1 MSDSSDSIPKKGSI
15 DGLTH
20 PLAGPFQRPEMY
32 LFDFDGTIADTRSVA
47 HGILNDMAREF
58 GFKELPLEHLEAA
71 RAMGTREFIRH
82 LGISKWR
89 VPSIAR
95 RGLQLLHERI
105 DQVNPI
111 IGMPEVLSSLHG
123 QGHRIGILTSNSE
136 SNVAEFLRRH
146 DLHYFHFVRTSSKL
160 FGKSR
165 EMKKIL
171 RAEKIAPN
179 TVLYV
184 GDETRDIEA
193 AQETGLR
200 MAAVTWGYNSPR
212 ALAALNPHHLIG
224 SPHELL
230 ALGKEQR

>member
-1 MSDSSDSIPKKGSI
+1 MSDNADSFPKKGST

-20 PLAGPFQRPEMY
+20 PLNRPYQRPEVY

-47 HGILNDMAREF
+47 HCILNDMAREY

-71 RAMGTREFIRH
+71 RDMGTREFIRH
-82 LGISKWR
+82 LGISNWR

-111 IGMPEVLSSLHG
+111 IGMPEVLSTLHG

-136 SNVAEFLRRH
+136 TNVTEFLRRNN
-146 DLHYFHFVRTSSKL
+146 LPYFHFVRTSSKL

-171 RAEKIAPN
+171 RAEKVAPEAGH
-179 TVLYV
+179 YV

-193 AQETGLR
+193 ARETGLR
-200 MAAVTWGYNSPR
+200 MAAVTWGYNSPG

-224 SPHELL
+224 SPQELL
-230 ALGKEQR
+230 DLGKEQR